1 MAESND
7 LKSLGLSKSLTEK
20 LKEIGV
26 ENFADFHAID
36 LNTLTKDELIEIAKL
51 YEKHR

>member
-1 MAESND
+1 MVESND

-20 LKEIGV
+20 LKEMGV
-26 ENFADFHAID
+26 ESFADFHSID
-36 LNTLTKDELIEIAKL
+36 LKSLTKDELIEIAKL